1 MKIEIRARGLRLT
14 QPMRAQARLTLG
26 LALDRFASRVRR
38 VLVKI
43 HSGGLPTA
51 PEHILCRVDVDARPM
66 KVRIDEL
73 DSDLSAAVTR
83 AAHRAARTIARAL
96 ELQRALLDR

>member
-14 QPMRAQARLTLG
+14 EPMRAQARTTLG
-26 LALDRFASRVRR
+26 MALERFASQVRR
-38 VLVKI
+38 VLVNI
-43 HSGGLPTA
+43 HNGGLPTA
-51 PEHILCRVDVDARPM
+51 PEHILCRVDIDARPM

-73 DSDLSAAVTR
+73 DSDLPAALSR
-83 AAHRAARTIARAL
+83 AAHRAARTIARTL